1 MHVFV
6 FVGDLRQTD
15 LMDLRAIEKLL
26 RAYKSG
32 EMETAEAARLLNEVH
47 YEDIGYARVDHARQA
62 RQGFPEVV
70 FGAGKTRAQ
79 VVGIVERLV
88 ERSPN
93 VLVTRTDKGT
103 YGEIRNV
110 ATDAEWHESA
120 KVVRIQR
127 DKSERGVGPIVVVTA
142 GTSDIPVA
150 EEAALTAE
158 AMGNRTERI
167 WDAGVAGIHRVLA
180 ERALLRKARVIIV
193 AAGMEGALPS
203 VVGGLVSVPVVA
215 IPTSVGYGASFGGA
229 AALLGMLNSCA
240 SNVTV
245 VNIDNGF
252 GAGFVASL
260 INRKWEPAET
270 TDVGTRER
278 GDAERKEDGS
288 DY

>member
-1 MHVFV
+1 
-6 FVGDLRQTD
+6 
-15 LMDLRAIEKLL
+15 MDLQAIEKLV
-26 RAYKSG
+26 RACQSG
-32 EMETAEAARLLNEVH
+32 ELDTEEAARQIRNLH
-47 YEDIGYARVDHARQA
+47 YEDIGYARVDHSRNA

-88 ERSPN
+88 KHASN
-93 VLVTRTDKGT
+93 VLVTHTDADT
-103 YGEIRNV
+103 FGEVRNV
-110 ATDAEWHESA
+110 VTNAEWHEA
-120 KVVRIQR
+120 ARLIRIQS
-127 DKSERGVGPIVVVTA
+127 DHSELGVGTIAVVTA

-158 AMGNRTERI
+158 AMGNRVDRV
-167 WDAGVAGIHRVLA
+167 WDVGVAGIHRVLS
-180 ERALLRKARVIIV
+180 ERILLQRARVVIV

-203 VVGGLVSVPVVA
+203 VVGGLVGVPVVA
-215 IPTSVGYGASFGGA
+215 VPTSIGYGASFGGV

-260 INRKWEPAET
+260 INRKWEAPVE
-270 TDVGTRER
+270 
-278 GDAERKEDGS
+278 
-288 DY
+288 